1 MELLLAVTVLGIRTI
16 FTSDQD
22 AEELRVM
29 AHERLGEVLST
40 LKSVLQK
47 YPPLNSTEIFSAA
60 AALIGKI
67 KSKKKRSL
75 K

>member
-1 MELLLAVTVLGIRTI
+1 
-16 FTSDQD
+16 
-22 AEELRVM
+22 M

-67 KSKKKRSL
+67 KSKKKASPMAERLRALFLNHLIISHL
-75 K
+75 CLVWV

>member
-1 MELLLAVTVLGIRTI
+1 
-16 FTSDQD
+16 
-22 AEELRVM
+22 M

-67 KSKKKRSL
+67 KSKKSDPSTCWSYFHILKRY